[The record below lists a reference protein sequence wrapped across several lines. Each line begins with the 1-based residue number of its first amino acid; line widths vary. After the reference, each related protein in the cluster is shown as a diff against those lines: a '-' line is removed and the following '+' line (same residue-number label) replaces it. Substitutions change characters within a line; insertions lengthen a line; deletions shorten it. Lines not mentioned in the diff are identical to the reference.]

1 MIFQVNFYK
10 IGQKVQRS
18 FGVFSIGTGRWS
30 LYANKTT
37 GVAEI
42 QMDAEE
48 AWLVPLIQDE
58 DGRMVETWATEC
70 RNGLYYTTD
79 KSVSKTP
86 VAVEYGPQLV
96 SGSAIFLAFKLGV
109 TDIYSKAL
117 PTVALQK
124 TSAQRATEEGAS
136 VALCVAPLGCP
147 RDGPPRTCTDL
158 CAVCRC
164 DEGRVAAAAG
174 LESSGGPRERP
185 SGQPRGVDIGR
196 QSPRRCQAR
205 LHLGLRR
212 CFAASRCMLVVAA
225 YCIVLYCKG
234 DVQFWWA
241 CPTGRKRTDFG
252 LAGPGVE
259 AIGVQGH
266 CGTVSGPGALGSG

>member
-1 MIFQVNFYK
+1 VIDAASGVVSGSWNWKLLTLSNGGKQCAVFHERSGSMMIFQVNFYK

-18 FGVFSIGTGRWS
+18 FGVFSIETSRWS

-58 DGRMVETWATEC
+58 DGRMVETWAMEC

-117 PTVALQK
+117 PTTALQK
-124 TSAQRATEEGAS
+124 TSSQKTTVEGAFFARRARPMCCRVLAS
-136 VALCVAPLGCP
+136 HLRIISRSLCRYDKRHGHAAELAHTGERTAGSRLG
-147 RDGPPRTCTDL
+147 
-158 CAVCRC
+158 AV
-164 DEGRVAAAAG
+164 DVGWLG
-174 LESSGGPRERP
+174 TRP
-185 SGQPRGVDIGR
+185 NQR
-196 QSPRRCQAR
+196 R
-205 LHLGLRR
+205 LHGHVDRVRPTLLERTGDPKQAFMFIVDEQDEHRR
-212 CFAASRCMLVVAA
+212 S
-225 YCIVLYCKG
+225 
-234 DVQFWWA
+234 
-241 CPTGRKRTDFG
+241 
-252 LAGPGVE
+252 
-259 AIGVQGH
+259 
-266 CGTVSGPGALGSG
+266 